1 MPSESP
7 LKKKY
12 APPDRPRISY
22 GAALIAVVAGVL
34 TVTGGAVGFGL
45 LLIAGGA
52 GWGALVC
59 KATRYVDAER
69 AKWERAHVCLACTG
83 TF

>member
-1 MPSESP
+1 MI
-7 LKKKY
+7 
-12 APPDRPRISY
+12 AD
-22 GAALIAVVAGVL
+22 GA
-34 TVTGGAVGFGL
+34 GGAVGFGL